1 MMKYFAVNVLT
12 RSANLPIY
20 KSYALKLKTTQILS
34 YFKKANEA
42 KLTLSRPKA
51 EQIGTLQAFFA
62 LSCHKH
68 LF

>member
-1 MMKYFAVNVLT
+1 MCLREAQICRFIKAM
-12 RSANLPIY
+12 P
-20 KSYALKLKTTQILS
+20 LKTTQILS

-62 LSCHKH
+62 LSCRKR

>member
-20 KSYALKLKTTQILS
+20 KSYALKNNS
-34 YFKKANEA
+34 NFK
-42 KLTLSRPKA
+42 
-51 EQIGTLQAFFA
+51 
-62 LSCHKH
+62 